1 MKTYYSNELKR
12 RVTIPDNEDNTARDK
27 GIREAL
33 SKTFER
39 LLQDAGDTPEVRLL
53 IANYTLGYMG
63 ASYGL
68 HVA

>member
-1 MKTYYSNELKR
+1 MKTYYSEELKQ
-12 RVTIPDNEDNTARDK
+12 RVTIPSNEDNTARDK
-27 GIREAL
+27 AIREVL

-39 LLQDAGDTPEVRLL
+39 LLQGTGDTPEIRLL
-53 IANYTLGYMG
+53 IANFTLGYMG